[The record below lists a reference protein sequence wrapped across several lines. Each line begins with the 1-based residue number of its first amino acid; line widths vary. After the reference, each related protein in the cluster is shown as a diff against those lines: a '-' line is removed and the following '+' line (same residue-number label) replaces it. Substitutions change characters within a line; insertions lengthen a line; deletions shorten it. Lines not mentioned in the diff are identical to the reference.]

1 MNFKTI
7 VAKIKYEMKKNNTS
21 EQKKRKKKTGAKET
35 QQQHYNSNLSEYKC
49 EISLVCNFRKY
60 LHTLQCAQ
68 ISYLALFSFAVCWY
82 CY

>member
-21 EQKKRKKKTGAKET
+21 EKKTGAKET

-49 EISLVCNFRKY
+49 EISLVCNFHKY

-68 ISYLALFSFAVCWY
+68 MSYFVI
-82 CY
+82 